1 VSEPAFLSVEA
12 VLELHTDSL
21 AQFGG
26 SSGIR
31 DQGGLEAAIFHPQNI
46 YFYARGDLYEM
57 AAAYAF
63 HIAEAQ
69 AFIDGNKRT
78 AAGAALSFL
87 EGNGIAT
94 TTQTDVL
101 ENAMLCIATKQL
113 DKTGLAALLRTL
125 FPA

>member
-1 VSEPAFLSVEA
+1 MSEPAFLSVEA